1 MSRSDNARYSTD
13 GKSLMHNFG
22 YDEEGWSGSQK
33 EHRIWQ
39 RILGYSA
46 NHSPGLLLAV
56 VLSLL
61 VTGATLAL
69 PRLMQLGIDDY
80 ITATAL
86 GAEERIHGLG
96 VIALIYGVLVV
107 VVFLTG
113 FLQIVILERIGQSI
127 MHTIRQDLFSHLLKL
142 DLAFFNKQPVGRLVT
157 RLTNDI
163 QNMHEMFT
171 SVLVTVFNDF
181 LKLAGILVLLF
192 LMNFRLALMLSLFVP
207 AAIAITVVFS
217 RLARQK
223 FRAIRQQLVRLNSFL
238 QESIFGLRVI
248 QLFGRQADNYGRY
261 VSLSQEF
268 VQRTLAQIR
277 LFGTFMP
284 LTELMSSMAIAMI
297 VWYGGGEIIRQ
308 ELTLGEFVAFLS
320 YMRLFFQPLR
330 ELSQKYSIVQSA
342 LASAERI
349 FDLLDTTMQI
359 RSPAKPAQPK
369 QIKGSITFA
378 NVSFGYNKDEV
389 ILRDISLDIAPGE
402 TVAVVGSTG
411 AGKSTLINLLV
422 RFYDPLQGRIL
433 LDGIDVREFT
443 LQDLRSNIGVVMQ
456 DVFILPD
463 TLLANIVLETG
474 VGREKVMEI
483 IRNTGMEAF
492 VNGLSDGLDT
502 VIGEGSLELSAGEKQ
517 LLCFARVL
525 CRDPAVLVLDEAT
538 SSIDTASENILER
551 AVAASFKDRT
561 SLVIAHRLSTIRRA
575 DRIIVMD
582 GGRIKEQGTHGELIA
597 LQGLYYNLV
606 QLDLYQDGNGPAGP

>member
-1 MSRSDNARYSTD
+1 MRD
-13 GKSLMHNFG
+13 FG

-33 EHRIWQ
+33 EHHIWQ

-46 NHSPGLLLAV
+46 KYYPGLLLAL

-61 VTGATLAL
+61 VTGASLAL
-69 PRLMQLGIDDY
+69 PRLMQMGIDNY

-86 GAEERIHGLG
+86 PAGERVDGLG
-96 VIALIYGVLVV
+96 MIALIYGTLVV

-127 MHTIRQDLFSHLLKL
+127 MHTIRQNLFSHLLKL
-142 DLAFFNKQPVGRLVT
+142 DLAFFNRQPVGRLVT

-192 LMNFRLALMLSLFVP
+192 LMNFRLALLLSLFVP
-207 AAIAITVVFS
+207 AAIGITVVFS

-248 QLFGRQADNYGRY
+248 QLFGRQADNYSRY
-261 VSLSQEF
+261 VSLSQEY
-268 VQRTLAQIR
+268 VKRTLSQIR

-284 LTELMSSMAIAMI
+284 LTELMSSMAIAVI

-308 ELTLGEFVAFLS
+308 QLTLGELVAFLS

-349 FDLLDTTMQI
+349 FDLLDTGMKI
-359 RSPAKPAQPK
+359 RSPERPAASTE
-369 QIKGSITFA
+369 ITGSITFE
-378 NVSFGYNKDEV
+378 NVSFGYNEDEV

-422 RFYDPLQGRIL
+422 RFYDPGQGRVL
-433 LDGIDVREFT
+433 LDGIDVREFN
-443 LQDLRSNIGVVMQ
+443 LQDLRTKIGVVMQ

-483 IRNTGMEAF
+483 IRETGMESF
-492 VNGLSDGLDT
+492 VNKLPEGLDT
-502 VIGEGSLELSAGEKQ
+502 LILSL
-517 LLCFARVL
+517 
-525 CRDPAVLVLDEAT
+525 
-538 SSIDTASENILER
+538 IHI
-551 AVAASFKDRT
+551 
-561 SLVIAHRLSTIRRA
+561 
-575 DRIIVMD
+575 
-582 GGRIKEQGTHGELIA
+582 
-597 LQGLYYNLV
+597 
-606 QLDLYQDGNGPAGP
+606 